1 MVLSLT
7 DHSAWASVRQAR
19 YNLRARLLR
28 DATRELLPLMGSKW
42 SVRPLKKLLRNI
54 LLVLKH
60 SLFRY
65 AFFFSLGTT
74 SCFIRRV
81 QSRHSE
87 PVRLHD
93 VRLEPSAIFELSM
106 MSGLMM
112 FTTLKR
118 SFLACAEQH
127 KPSSM

>member
-19 YNLRARLLR
+19 YNLRAVSRSR
-28 DATRELLPLMGSKW
+28 CHARVASPYGKQMVSPPFKKTSSKHFARAKALAVSM
-42 SVRPLKKLLRNI
+42 SVFFLSRYHV
-54 LLVLKH
+54 VLH
-60 SLFRY
+60 SSC
-65 AFFFSLGTT
+65 AVSLYSTA
-74 SCFIRRV
+74 
-81 QSRHSE
+81 
-87 PVRLHD
+87 RLHD

-112 FTTLKR
+112 FTTLER

-127 KPSSM
+127 KPSSF